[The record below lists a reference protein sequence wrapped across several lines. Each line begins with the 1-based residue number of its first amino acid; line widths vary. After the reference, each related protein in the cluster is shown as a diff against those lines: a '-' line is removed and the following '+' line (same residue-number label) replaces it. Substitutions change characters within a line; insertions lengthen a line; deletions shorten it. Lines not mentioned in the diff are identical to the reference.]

1 MDGCKSHNRS
11 FLFERQE
18 VFLSTSSY
26 KFTFRINASHKAVQS
41 SSVHSHTFLLVLY
54 IRCKSER
61 FDAFERIEAVVRQ
74 YLSAYANKNLHEVP
88 PFDQI
93 VPTIENMG
101 EEFFL
106 RISELLDGE
115 DYELSA
121 LEISETPQRF
131 CRITREEL
139 TEERRADWYAAL
151 LRAQRVPAPEL
162 LFSDEESS
170 DKDPGPQVSEVMP
183 DISYSPPKSL
193 TEPVKSG
200 STLLFFLSAA
210 IVVVAGFLMMTYVRI
225 SGIYPLGLDIHGHLF
240 KADLLY
246 HEMQKGNFYPL
257 YTQYWYNGVQVFRY
271 WPPLPYYLLAGLQ
284 FLAGGSVISAYLGFV
299 WLSLSVGG
307 IGWLLFG
314 YRYNRMGLAL
324 FMGFLWFFLPDNLR
338 VFFGEGNLPRMVIT
352 MLLPYFFFFMWQF
365 VAYARKSAI
374 FPLVTIMLGFV
385 FCHLMI
391 SAMVGVACAIFLL
404 IYAITNKKI
413 LAPLQVILCLLFT
426 FAVAGIWVLP
436 ALVGGLTS
444 MSSDANSTL
453 MASLSAPFSIS
464 LNPLLRLNGQV
475 TELYFGLSIFVIA
488 FLGLFLAGRKS
499 FSGFLTFLLIV
510 FGTSTALL
518 PLIQHL
524 PFSYLFWIRRF
535 TPIVYA
541 LFLISLMEWKDLKR
555 VFLMIFCS
563 LIALDSVYSFNLEGY
578 NDRMNIPATVGTITD
593 SMDKELFT
601 KAKEITKQRVS
612 LMDLSILGPLPSYAF
627 GTLEPKTQYVFGW
640 AWQGASTA
648 NNIAYLNEAFEK
660 ENYLYVFDRNLELGA
675 DSVLVDKSQLTGEE
689 DRAAL
694 DAAATKV
701 GYQVAAESDRT
712 VLYSYP
718 VESAFGVVSDYT
730 GIAIGTTAELVPGIL
745 PSFCPGDKLTIDD
758 YTADELSKYKIVYLS
773 GFFYNNKEKA
783 EALVRE
789 IADRGVQVYIDMNRI
804 PSDPL
809 TTRMTFL
816 NVSAQPITFIDR
828 FPTLTTQDGSVKAA
842 PFAEGYEKWNTV
854 YLTGLTRSEG
864 QVVFENT
871 KLDFAGKTDSDNIT
885 FIGFNLLFHAYT
897 TDDVSVKS
905 VLNSLMNLDED
916 SLPQRTVVPLSIEY
930 GTDTITIQSPEDNV
944 NTTLAWQDIFE
955 SDQPIRSANN
965 LLIVDKGTTVIHLHY
980 PYLGKGL
987 LVSAV
992 GIACEAG
999 IFFWVF
1005 RKPRKR
1011 QIQVQK

>member
-1 MDGCKSHNRS
+1 MFVSI
-11 FLFERQE
+11 L
-18 VFLSTSSY
+18 
-26 KFTFRINASHKAVQS
+26 IP
-41 SSVHSHTFLLVLY
+41 Y
-54 IRCKSER
+54 I
-61 FDAFERIEAVVRQ
+61 
-74 YLSAYANKNLHEVP
+74 
-88 PFDQI
+88 
-93 VPTIENMG
+93 
-101 EEFFL
+101 
-106 RISELLDGE
+106 
-115 DYELSA
+115 
-121 LEISETPQRF
+121 
-131 CRITREEL
+131 
-139 TEERRADWYAAL
+139 
-151 LRAQRVPAPEL
+151 
-162 LFSDEESS
+162 
-170 DKDPGPQVSEVMP
+170 
-183 DISYSPPKSL
+183 
-193 TEPVKSG
+193 
-200 STLLFFLSAA
+200 
-210 IVVVAGFLMMTYVRI
+210 
-225 SGIYPLGLDIHGHLF
+225 
-240 KADLLY
+240 
-246 HEMQKGNFYPL
+246 FYCL
-257 YTQYWYNGVQVFRY
+257 
-271 WPPLPYYLLAGLQ
+271 
-284 FLAGGSVISAYLGFV
+284 
-299 WLSLSVGG
+299 
-307 IGWLLFG
+307 
-314 YRYNRMGLAL
+314 
-324 FMGFLWFFLPDNLR
+324 
-338 VFFGEGNLPRMVIT
+338 
-352 MLLPYFFFFMWQF
+352 WQF
-365 VAYARKSAI
+365 VEYRKPKYMIPIIPLMVAAI
-374 FPLVTIMLGFV
+374 LS
-385 FCHLMI
+385 HLMI
-391 SAMVGVACAIFLL
+391 SAMIGTAAALFLG
-404 IYAITNKKI
+404 IYAIANKRLKESAQI
-413 LAPLQVILCLLFT
+413 ILCMLFS
-426 FAVAGIWVLP
+426 FAVAGFWVYP
-436 ALVGGLTS
+436 SLVGGLTA
-444 MSSDANSTL
+444 MSSDATSAV
-453 MASLSAPFSIS
+453 MASWSESLAVS
-464 LNPLLRLNGQV
+464 LNPFLRLDGRV
-475 TELYFGLSIFVIA
+475 TELYFGLSLVLIA
-488 FLGLFLAGRKS
+488 VLGLFLSTRKS
-499 FSGFLTFLLIV
+499 ISGFATFLLIV
-510 FGTSTALL
+510 LASSTMLT
-518 PLIQHL
+518 PIIQHL
-524 PFSYLFWIRRF
+524 PLSQYFWIRRF
-535 TPIVYA
+535 TPVVYA
-541 LFLISLMEWKDLKR
+541 L
-555 VFLMIFCS
+555 V
-563 LIALDSVYSFNLEGY
+563 LIAILEWRKLKVPVLILFCALIAIDSALSFNLAAY
-578 NDRMNIPATVGTITD
+578 DKQMINPATVSDIPT
-593 SMDKELFT
+593 SMEKNLYT